1 VDFGLNKFIG
11 AEDYVTLKLG
21 EERHGN
27 SVRKYLL
34 I

>member
-11 AEDYVTLKLG
+11 AEEYVNLKLG

-27 SVRKYLL
+27 SVRNILL